1 MGQLRQR
8 MLEEMQLR
16 GMSVRT
22 QETYLHAVTQMVRY
36 IGKSP
41 EEINPEEMRS
51 YFVYLTN
58 EKKAARASITIA
70 LCGIKFLYEQVL
82 HEE

>member
-22 QETYLHAVTQMVRY
+22 QETYLRAVTQLVRY

-41 EEINPEEMRS
+41 EKISPEELRS
-51 YFVYLTN
+51 YFSVPD
-58 EKKAARASITIA
+58 E
-70 LCGIKFLYEQVL
+70 
-82 HEE
+82 

>member
-22 QETYLHAVTQMVRY
+22 QETYLHAVTQLVRY

-41 EEINPEEMRS
+41 EKISPEELRS
-51 YFVYLTN
+51 YFLYLTN
-58 EKKAARASITIA
+58 EKRQPAPA
-70 LCGIKFLYEQVL
+70 
-82 HEE
+82 